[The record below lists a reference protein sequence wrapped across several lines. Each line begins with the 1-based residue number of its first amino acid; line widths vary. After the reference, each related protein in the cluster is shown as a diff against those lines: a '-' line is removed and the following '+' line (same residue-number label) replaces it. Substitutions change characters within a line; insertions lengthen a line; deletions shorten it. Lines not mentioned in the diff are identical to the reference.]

1 MKKQWF
7 AGLLV
12 LIMLLLQACSDG
24 SGSGD
29 SPAAADKGG
38 EGDKVTITYAMWD
51 KNMQPAYEEIIRKF
65 QDANPNI
72 EVKLELTPWEQY
84 WVKME
89 AAATGS
95 ALPDVFW
102 MNGPNFMKYAL
113 NEMIAPIG
121 NRVAADGIDL
131 NNYPKALIDLYTYNG
146 QPYALPGYYDT
157 VALYYNKKIFD
168 DAGLPYPDD
177 TWDWA
182 KHKEVAASLTDPSK
196 GIYGF
201 SAELWNQGAFYNT
214 IFQAGGYVI
223 SQDKKSSGY
232 DKPEAIAGLK
242 FLTNMIQ
249 EGISPTFAQL
259 SETPGHTLF
268 ESGKSALY
276 FGGSWYQGALMKAEA
291 LKGNIGVTLLPKGE
305 KRATVMHGVGY
316 ALSAKTKHPEEAWKF
331 VNYLGSREAAEILG
345 ATGTTIPAF
354 KGTEGAWVESNPEL
368 NLQVFIDSTEYGV
381 PFPVS
386 KLTSQWQEKE
396 TEILGRAWEG
406 SMSIEDAAKQ
416 LAEEMNKILSIE

>member
-1 MKKQWF
+1 MKKQGF
-7 AGLLV
+7 VGLLV
-12 LIMLLLQACSDG
+12 LIMLFLQACSSG
-24 SGSGD
+24 GGSGD
-29 SPAAADKGG
+29 SSGETEKGAVG
-38 EGDKVTITYAMWD
+38 NKVTLTYAMWD
-51 KNMQPAYEEIIRKF
+51 KNMQPAYEKIIQKF

-89 AAATGS
+89 AAATGG
-95 ALPDVFW
+95 ALPDVLW
-102 MNGPNFMKYAL
+102 MNGPNFLKYAMNDML
-113 NEMIAPIG
+113 VPIG
-121 NRVAADGIDL
+121 DRVAADGIDL
-131 NNYPKALIDLYTYNG
+131 DNYPKALIDLYTYNG

-182 KHKEVAASLTDPSK
+182 KLKEVAASLTDTSK

-201 SAELWNQGAFYNT
+201 SAELWNQGVYYNT

-223 SQDKKSSGY
+223 SEDKKSSGY
-232 DKPEAIAGLK
+232 DKPETIAGLK
-242 FLTNMIQ
+242 FLTDMIQ

-259 SETPGHTLF
+259 SETPGNTLF

-291 LKGNIGVTLLPKGE
+291 LQGNIGVTLLPKGE
-305 KRATVMHGVGY
+305 KRATVMHGVSY
-316 ALSAKTKHPEEAWKF
+316 ALSARTKHPEEAWKF
-331 VNYLGSREAAEILG
+331 INYLGSKEAAEILG
-345 ATGTTIPAF
+345 ADGTTIPAY
-354 KGTEGAWVESNPEL
+354 KGTEGAWVKSNTDL
-368 NLQVFIDSTEYGV
+368 DLQVFIDSTEYAM
-381 PFPVS
+381 PYPVS
-386 KLTSQWQEKE
+386 RLTSVWEEKT

-406 SMSIEDAAKQ
+406 LISIEDAAKQ
-416 LAEEMNKILSIE
+416 LADEMNDILSKE

>member
-121 NRVAADGIDL
+121 DRVAADGIDL

-276 FGGSWYQGALMKAEA
+276 FGGSWYQEALMKAEA